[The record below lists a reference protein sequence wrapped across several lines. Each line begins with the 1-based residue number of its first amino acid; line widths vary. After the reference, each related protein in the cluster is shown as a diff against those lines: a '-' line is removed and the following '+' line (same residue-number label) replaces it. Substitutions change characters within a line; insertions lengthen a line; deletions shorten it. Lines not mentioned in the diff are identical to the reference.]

1 MVNIITMNKN
11 KSSRDNNVKNKNKL
25 DIHWIDNKP
34 YYKQGGLYKPAKYDE
49 GGYEDGFVEGTV
61 NNVVNAVGGRDRAKQ
76 LGENYLKELNKKDE
90 SNWYHDPNTILG
102 MSNAISAGINSLA
115 KNPQQEATGKFTA
128 NQMNK
133 FNKTG
138 TQQGLGTALDAAAM
152 LDPTGTSKIVNAGV
166 KLASAAGNVIN
177 PGNKYGYSDNNL
189 AEVAGNVLNP
199 FKRVQQIVNTGKQFG
214 AKEAVKDYLTFG
226 VSGNKL
232 QKEQVNKGLKRDRD
246 LEMSL
251 HSGNNIGNFKNNS
264 VFAKDGAY
272 IKSTKAKDNE
282 EPNVEIEDGEIYI
295 GDISNVK
302 RFGNSR
308 TSMESKYAAKFHGDK
323 HGEDKDKDGKE
334 GIPLMSEGAYI
345 ASNYLGVDGKK
356 ARDGKTVAK
365 EMTPSIEYLAN
376 AEQNKSDKYK
386 NNPVAIAY
394 QLQTINAIKNDAER
408 NKFKENL
415 RKELNDKNST
425 FDSMLNFMKDN
436 LPEQDMTS
444 NQKQVALQTMNQL
457 QAAEQQVAQ
466 DQYNMELNKQGYMP
480 TGDNNQQPQM
490 KQGGYNN
497 INNNNNMSNYR
508 FSNPMGYLKS
518 RYKQEGGEVNQ
529 SEQAMNQMVQQ
540 APSMNSQ
547 QQMNQGQTQS
557 GMVEG
562 LSEQS
567 MQIFQTLPP
576 EVQQQIMQ
584 MPVEQREQAVQQMA
598 AQMSQMQGQA
608 PQTEEISENQMRFG
622 GNHKAIRLGEKVKY
636 KCGGYMKSG
645 TVTGYNPLTGKVKVQ
660 KD

>member
-1 MVNIITMNKN
+1 MY
-11 KSSRDNNVKNKNKL
+11 
-25 DIHWIDNKP
+25 KP
-34 YYKQGGLYKPAKYDE
+34 YQSGGYDE
-49 GGYEDGFVEGTV
+49 NLIEEQP
-61 NNVVNAVGGRDRAKQ
+61 NS
-76 LGENYLKELNKKDE
+76 LGENYLNQLNQKDN

-102 MSNAISAGINSLA
+102 MSNAISAGINGLA

-138 TQQGLGTALDAAAM
+138 IQQGIGTALDTAAM
-152 LDPTGTSKIVNAGV
+152 LDPTGTMKIVNAGA
-166 KLASAAGNVIN
+166 KLAAAAGNVIN
-177 PGNKYGYSDNNL
+177 PGNKYGYSDSNA
-189 AEVAGNVLNP
+189 AEVAGNILNP
-199 FKRVQQIVNTGKQFG
+199 AKHIQQSFTIGKQYG
-214 AKEAVKDYLTFG
+214 AKEGIKNALTFG

-251 HSGNNIGNFKNNS
+251 HSGNNVGNFKNNS
-264 VFAKDGAY
+264 VFAQKGAY

-365 EMTPSIEYLAN
+365 EMTPYVEYLAD

-425 FDSMLNFMKDN
+425 FDSMLNFMKNN

-457 QAAEQQVAQ
+457 QAVEEQVAQ
-466 DQYNMELNKQGYMP
+466 DEYNMELNKQGYNP
-480 TGDNNQQPQM
+480 TGDNNQPQM

-497 INNNNNMSNYR
+497 INNNNNMSNYK

-540 APSMNSQ
+540 APSMNPQ
-547 QQMNQGQTQS
+547 QQMSQGQTQS
-557 GMVEG
+557 GMIEG

-598 AQMSQMQGQA
+598 QQMSQMQEQT
-608 PQTEEISENQMRFG
+608 PQTEEIQESQMRFG
-622 GNHKAIRLGEKVKY
+622 GNHKAIRLGEKIKY

-645 TVTGYNPLTGKVKVQ
+645 TVTGYNPITGKVKVQ